1 MEEKVKQLH
10 EAHTGVLS
18 IKNELEVTNG
28 EELALA
34 YTPGVAGLSKLI
46 EKDPKL
52 ARKYT
57 VSGKVVAVITDGTAV
72 LGLGN
77 VGPQGGLPIVE
88 GKALLYKGL
97 AGVDAFPLCIK
108 QGSIDEAVATIK
120 NLELSFAGIH
130 LEDIQA
136 PACFEIEERLQK
148 ELEIPVYHDD
158 QEGTAIVV
166 LAGLINAAKLAGKE
180 LTELNVVINGIGASG
195 LATAQ
200 LLFAVGITNLTLVD
214 KVGVLTPDNCSNPYQ
229 QALVEEV
236 NFKGNGQTLA
246 EAIVGQD
253 AFVGL
258 SDANLVTSEMVETM
272 SDNPIIFALANPVP
286 EISPAD
292 AKKGGAT
299 LIGTG
304 SSAHPNQ
311 INNVLAFP
319 GLYRGLLQTDLVE
332 VSLELQHEVAKAI
345 AEKVSEPTAEKFMPS
360 VFGDN
365 VVDAVSEAI
374 IKFSEKEG
382 K

>member
-1 MEEKVKQLH
+1 MKQLH
-10 EAHTGVLS
+10 EEHTGVLS

-57 VSGKVVAVITDGTAV
+57 ISGKVVAVITDGTAV

-166 LAGLINAAKLAGKE
+166 LAGLINAAKLAGKQ
-180 LTELNVVINGIGASG
+180 LTELNVVINGVGASG

-214 KVGVLTPDNCSNPYQ
+214 KVGVLTPANCSNPYQ
-229 QALVEEV
+229 QAFVEKV
-236 NFKGNGQTLA
+236 NFIGNGQTLA
-246 EAIVGQD
+246 EAIVGHQD
-253 AFVGL
+253 AAKAKLTIISAPLVRGRIATIVDSLTTIITPGNSVDVIVTEIGIAINPNRQDLIEQLSGIPSLPIISIADLKERAEKIVGK
-258 SDANLVTSEMVETM
+258 A
-272 SDNPIIFALANPVP
+272 NPIEYTDKVVAYIQYRDG
-286 EISPAD
+286 S
-292 AKKGGAT
+292 
-299 LIGTG
+299 LI
-304 SSAHPNQ
+304 
-311 INNVLAFP
+311 
-319 GLYRGLLQTDLVE
+319 D
-332 VSLELQHEVAKAI
+332 
-345 AEKVSEPTAEKFMPS
+345 
-360 VFGDN
+360 
-365 VVDAVSEAI
+365 VVRQVKD
-374 IKFSEKEG
+374 
-382 K
+382 